1 MRFFER
7 PFVILAPLFI
17 IGILLGDTFDW
28 SNWMLIPVFAVV
40 AWTFVRYKAK
50 KSDSNLFYL
59 VTIAGFIFCGFLSI
73 RTERSTY
80 SITSNGDYVRSFVG
94 EITEIDES
102 KRLWVRSIFTITG
115 VVEENSIRAHNE
127 KIVCYVNAPNL
138 ELHDKL
144 YIRKEVYAIKNRHNP
159 GEFNSKSYW
168 HNKGVHA
175 AAFITEGDY
184 KVINKLPTPFLEK
197 WRSSAK
203 RLFENIFSYHFEGD
217 ALAIASALIL
227 GDKALLSQDLR
238 DSFGA
243 AGAMHV
249 LAVSGLHVGI
259 ILELLLFLFG
269 RIPKVFTKKRALI
282 ISLIILWLYAMII
295 GFPPSVVRATLMFSV
310 LSIGRMSS
318 QQSDSLNILFFTAFA
333 MLVFE
338 PLLIYDI
345 GFQLSYLAMLGILTV
360 QKTIASMIYIK
371 NKWLRKLW
379 DGTSVGIA
387 AQLFTFPLTLYYFH
401 QFPNYFLL
409 TNIGMMVFAGIVLS
423 LGIILLSINWI
434 SFLGK
439 LIAVGFGFS
448 IAAMLFFVKWI
459 EGLPGA
465 LADGFV
471 LNPWVVLASY
481 IVLFGILIFR
491 KNQFA
496 LKIAIGC
503 GLILIAFIQ
512 FDRHSKMST
521 KEIILFNSSQ
531 LIIAV
536 KDETKTTFFYSSAPS
551 QIEKIEFLGRAYLKA
566 NSAKGKFVRLRRGIT
581 KYESDQLKMTFDM
594 SNLGVLVTRFPDN
607 MQFYVRTTNSA
618 PYLENMKNFSMNYLP
633 VTSDAIG
640 LDDGAYSM
648 PLLPKSKS

>member
-40 AWTFVRYKAK
+40 AWTFVRYRSK
-50 KSDSNLFYL
+50 KSDSKLFYL
-59 VTIAGFIFCGFLSI
+59 VTIAGFIFCGFVSI

-144 YIRKEVYAIKNRHNP
+144 YIRKEVYAIKNRNNP

-175 AAFITEGDY
+175 AAFITDGDY

-197 WRSSAK
+197 WRASAK
-203 RLFENIFSYHFEGD
+203 QLFENIFSYHLEGD
-217 ALAIASALIL
+217 ALAIASALVL

-259 ILELLLFLFG
+259 ILELLLFFFG
-269 RIPKVFTKKRALI
+269 RIPKIFTKKRALI
-282 ISLIILWLYAMII
+282 VSLIILWLYAMII
-295 GFPPSVVRATLMFSV
+295 GFPPSVVRAALMFSV

-318 QQSDSLNILFFTAFA
+318 QQSDSLNILFLTAFA

-360 QKTIASMIYIK
+360 QKPIASIIYIK
-371 NKWLRKLW
+371 NKWLRKMW

-439 LIAVGFGFS
+439 LIAVGFGFC

-491 KNQFA
+491 KNPFA
-496 LKIAIGC
+496 MKIAIGC
-503 GLILIAFIQ
+503 GVVLIAFIQ

-531 LIIAV
+531 LIIAL
-536 KDETKTTFFYSSAPS
+536 KDETKTTFFYSCAPS
-551 QIEKIEFLGRAYLKA
+551 KIENIEFLGKAYLKA
-566 NSAKGKFVRLRRGIT
+566 NSAKGKFIRLRRGIT
-581 KYESDQLKMTFDM
+581 KYQSDKLNMTFDM

-648 PLLPKSKS
+648 PLLPKPKS